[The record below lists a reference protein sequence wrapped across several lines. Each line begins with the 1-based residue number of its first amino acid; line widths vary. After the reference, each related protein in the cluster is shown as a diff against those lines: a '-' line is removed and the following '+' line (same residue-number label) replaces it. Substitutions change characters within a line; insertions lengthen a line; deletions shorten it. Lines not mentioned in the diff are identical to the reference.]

1 MFNKFKGNLNPKQ
14 KLNNELLPE
23 IYHVF
28 VIRIK
33 WIKRNCALNGITMN
47 MRLAQ
52 IIKRTIPRILVYNSK
67 SQFLGFY
74 HDCRNHG
81 KAFRKAGDTR
91 MKIVHN

>member
-52 IIKRTIPRILVYNSK
+52 IIKRTIPRILVYITRNLS
-67 SQFLGFY
+67 FLDFTMI
-74 HDCRNHG
+74 
-81 KAFRKAGDTR
+81 AGIMVKPFER
-91 MKIVHN
+91 LVILE